1 MKKILIV
8 DDDAIN
14 RKLVAIFLK
23 KIGEFELI
31 EAENGLEALNI
42 IKSTHIDFVFL
53 DVQMPVMN
61 GIDLLKILQED
72 ESFKNIPVVVL
83 TTDDTRRN
91 EITSYRNAVGMLIKP
106 INQPDLQKL
115 MEEFL

>member
-14 RKLVAIFLK
+14 RKLVAIFIK

-42 IKSTHIDFVFL
+42 IKSTNIDFVFL
-53 DVQMPVMN
+53 DIQMPVMD
-61 GIDLLKILQED
+61 GIDLLKILQDD
-72 ESFKNIPVVVL
+72 EKFKNIPVVVL
-83 TTDDTRRN
+83 TTDDTRKN
-91 EITSYRNAVGMLIKP
+91 EIATFNVAGVLIKP